1 MKINTDLLPSQN
13 MPELP
18 EVETVRQGLEIHLLD
33 TKISKVILNRDDLRF
48 PFPPNFISEL
58 TGRTVKSVRRRAKY
72 LLISLDDDVT
82 WLCHLGMTGRWT
94 LIGDGI
100 ESTPG
105 KFSNGAPVGTGDGP
119 HDWVIIHL
127 ENGKKAVFSDHRRFG
142 YMDCFKSTEEKQHR
156 LLKNLGP
163 EPTPSELTPEILAGR
178 LRGKK
183 ATIKSALLN
192 QNNVAGLGNIYV
204 CEILFRS
211 GISPKKIAK
220 NIAGKTGIPKKI
232 VLMTSA
238 IHDVIIEAIDAGG
251 STLQDFRG
259 IGGDESMGYF
269 SHNFAVYDR
278 QGEECINSECNS
290 RIKRITQSNRSSFY
304 CPKCQR

>member
-1 MKINTDLLPSQN
+1 MKINTDLLSSQN

-105 KFSNGAPVGTGDGP
+105 KFSNGTPVGTGSGP

-163 EPTPSELTPEILAGR
+163 EPTPSELTPEILASR

>member
-1 MKINTDLLPSQN
+1 MKINTYLITTEI

-18 EVETVRQGLEIHLLD
+18 EVETVRKGLEMHFLNS
-33 TKISKVILNRDDLRF
+33 KITKVILNRNNLRF

-58 TGRTVKSVRRRAKY
+58 TGRRVKSVNRRAKY
-72 LLISLDDDVT
+72 LLIRLERNLT

-100 ESTPG
+100 DSTPG
-105 KFSNGAPVGTGDGP
+105 KFANGAPVGTGDGP

-142 YMDCFKSTEEKQHR
+142 YMDYFKTSDEKNHT
-156 LLKNLGP
+156 LLKDIGP
-163 EPTPSELTPEILAGR
+163 EPNPFELSPKILASR

-192 QNNVAGLGNIYV
+192 QKNVAGLGNIYV

-211 GISPKKIAK
+211 RISPKRLARDIT
-220 NIAGKTGIPKKI
+220 GKTGITKKI
-232 VLMTSA
+232 ELMTSA
-238 IHDVIIEAIDAGG
+238 IHEVIIEAIDAGG

-259 IGGDESMGYF
+259 VGGEDSIGYF

-278 QGEECINSECNS
+278 QGEECINSKCS
-290 RIKRITQSNRSSFY
+290 AKIKRITQSNRSTFY
-304 CPKCQR
+304 CPNCQR

>member
-1 MKINTDLLPSQN
+1 MKINTDLLSSQN

-72 LLISLDDDVT
+72 LLISLDDNLT

>member
-1 MKINTDLLPSQN
+1 MKINTDLLSSQN

-72 LLISLDDDVT
+72 LLISLDDNLT

-105 KFSNGAPVGTGDGP
+105 KFSNGAPVGTGSGP

-127 ENGKKAVFSDHRRFG
+127 ENGKQAVFSDHRRFG

-163 EPTPSELTPEILAGR
+163 EPTPSELTPEILASR

-304 CPKCQR
+304 CPNCQR

>member
-1 MKINTDLLPSQN
+1 MVHIVASLD

-18 EVETVRQGLEIHLLD
+18 EVETVRQGLEMHLLNS
-33 TKISKVILNRDDLRF
+33 KISKVILNRNDLRF

-58 TGRTVKSVRRRAKY
+58 TGRRILSVNRRAKY
-72 LLISLDDDVT
+72 LLIRLENNLT

-105 KFSNGAPVGTGDGP
+105 AFANGTPVGTGEGP
-119 HDWVIIHL
+119 HDWVIIYL
-127 ENGKKAVFSDHRRFG
+127 DNGKKAVFSDHRRFG
-142 YMDCFKSTEEKQHR
+142 FMDCFSTSDEVKHR
-156 LLKNLGP
+156 LLRDLGP
-163 EPTPSELTPEILAGR
+163 EPTPSELSPQILANR

-192 QNNVAGLGNIYV
+192 QKNVAGLGNIYV

-211 GISPKKIAK
+211 RISPRRLASS
-220 NIAGKTGIPKKI
+220 IAGKSGTPKRI
-232 VLMTSA
+232 GHMTSA

-259 IGGDESMGYF
+259 VGGDESIGYF

-278 QGEECINSECNS
+278 QGEACINDGCSAK
-290 RIKRITQSNRSSFY
+290 IKRITQSNRSSFY
-304 CPKCQR
+304 CPNCQR

>member
-33 TKISKVILNRDDLRF
+33 AKISKVILNRDDLRF

-72 LLISLDDDVT
+72 LLISLDDNLT

>member
-1 MKINTDLLPSQN
+1 MKINTDLLSSQN

>member
-1 MKINTDLLPSQN
+1 MKINTDLLSSQN

-72 LLISLDDDVT
+72 LLISLDDNLT

-163 EPTPSELTPEILAGR
+163 EPTPSELTPEILASR

-259 IGGDESMGYF
+259 IGGDESIGYF

-278 QGEECINSECNS
+278 QGEECINSECNA

-304 CPKCQR
+304 CPNCQR